1 MKKLGAE
8 LSKLIDTL
16 EGDAARFMRIAL
28 NNEAYR
34 ASVRALWPADAA
46 RFILDNTNAF
56 YIREDKAPRKGPD
69 KDKPYVVCEVCSQ
82 DPMARS
88 ELDARRELLHLEL
101 RRRGL
106 TCEEMCIIPAR
117 GGMRSRHPFREEQ

>member
-69 KDKPYVVCEVCSQ
+69 KD
-82 DPMARS
+82 
-88 ELDARRELLHLEL
+88 
-101 RRRGL
+101 
-106 TCEEMCIIPAR
+106 
-117 GGMRSRHPFREEQ
+117 